1 VLQFVSYYL
10 RIQHVLVQQSSNTI
24 SQNQK
29 KTKNNQNTSKN
40 DSEIM
45 AAQTQF
51 TSASLYIGDLDHDV
65 TEANLF
71 EIFNTIGP
79 VVSIR
84 VCRDAIT
91 RRSLGYAYVNFH
103 NVADA
108 ERAIDSLNN
117 SPIKSKPCRIMWS
130 QRDPSLRKS
139 GKGNIFIKNLDKSID
154 HKALYDT
161 FAQFGPIVSCKIELD
176 ENNESKGYGYI
187 QFSSQEA
194 AELAIAKV
202 NGMMLNQKKVFVGP
216 FVPRKER
223 QASEQAKLFTNVYVK
238 NLPEEIDEDKLREKF
253 QEFGTIKSAVIMKD
267 ASGKSKGFGFIDFGA
282 PEEAALAVEKMNN
295 SDLNGKTIYVGRA
308 QKKHERES
316 ELRHKFE
323 AIKLE
328 QMTKYQGVNLYIKN
342 LDDDFDDEKLRSVF
356 TPFGTITSAKVMNDN
371 KGHSKG
377 FGFVCYTTPEE
388 ATKAVTEM
396 NGKIVGSKPLYVAL
410 AQRKEMRRAQLE
422 QQFAQRN
429 KMIPGP
435 RGMPMPM
442 YANGAPP
449 MFYPQPG
456 APGFVYPPILPAAA
470 RGARFPGPYGQS
482 MPPGNY
488 VMVQPGGGRGGMQGV
503 KNNGRGMMMQGGPRR
518 GGMKQPQ
525 IPAGAP
531 AGIPVPTSPTVIPA
545 HVAKDAQVVITPNT
559 PLTPS
564 MLASFPVEEQKRL
577 LGEKLYV
584 LIAKTQPALA
594 GKITGMILDSS
605 PVDDLFTLI
614 DDSVSL
620 NGKID
625 EALDVLREHDEKSR
639 VDGQ

>member
-1 VLQFVSYYL
+1 MATQPPAP
-10 RIQHVLVQQSSNTI
+10 QQ
-24 SQNQK
+24 
-29 KTKNNQNTSKN
+29 
-40 DSEIM
+40 
-45 AAQTQF
+45 QF

-71 EIFNTIGP
+71 EIFNTIGA
-79 VVSIR
+79 VASIR

-108 ERAIDSLNN
+108 ERAIDTLNN
-117 SPIKSKPCRIMWS
+117 SPIKGRPCRIMWS
-130 QRDPSLRKS
+130 QRDPALRKS

-161 FAQFGPIVSCKIELD
+161 FSQFGPIISCKIELD
-176 ENNESKGYGYI
+176 DNNESKGYGYI
-187 QFSSQEA
+187 QFANQES
-194 AELAIAKV
+194 AETAITKV
-202 NGMMLNQKKVFVGP
+202 NGMMLQQKKVFVGP
-216 FVPRKER
+216 FVSRKER
-223 QASEQAKLFTNVYVK
+223 QATESAKQFTNVYVK
-238 NLPEEIDEDKLREKF
+238 NLPEETDEDKLRDLFKEC
-253 QEFGTIKSAVIMKD
+253 GTIKSAVIMKD
-267 ASGKSKGFGFIDFGA
+267 AQGKSKGFGFVDFGA
-282 PEEAALAVEKMNN
+282 PEEAAAAVDKLNN
-295 SDLNGKTIYVGRA
+295 SEHGGKTIFVGRA

-328 QMTKYQGVNLYIKN
+328 QLTKYQGVNLFIKN

-356 TPFGTITSAKVMNDN
+356 TPFGTITSAKVMTDG

-377 FGFVCYTTPEE
+377 FGFVCYTAPEE

-410 AQRKEMRRAQLE
+410 AQRKELRRAQLE
-422 QQFAQRN
+422 AQFSQRN

-442 YANGAPP
+442 YPNGAPL
-449 MFYPQPG
+449 FYPQPPG
-456 APGFVYPPILPAAA
+456 QPGFVYPQMVPAA
-470 RGARFPGPYGQS
+470 RGGRFPPPYGGA

-488 VMVQPGGGRGGMQGV
+488 VMMQPQGGRGMQV
-503 KNNGRGMMMQGGPRR
+503 KNNGRGMIMQGGPRR

-525 IPAGAP
+525 
-531 AGIPVPTSPTVIPA
+531 VPTTQPISTSPTVIPP

-564 MLASFPVEEQKRL
+564 MLQHFPPEEQKRM
-577 LGEKLYV
+577 LGEKLYM
-584 LIAKTQPALA
+584 LIAKPQPSLA

-605 PVDDLFTLI
+605 PIEDLFTLI
-614 DDSVSL
+614 DDSESL

-625 EALDVLREHDEKSR
+625 EALEVLREHEEKSR
-639 VDGQ
+639 SDQAPQ